1 MTKKFDFVFLSN
13 SSWYIWNFRR
23 NLINELIKNKYSI
36 LVIAPKDSYTDLLIN
51 KGSKFI
57 NWNLK
62 RSSINPI
69 NEIISILD
77 IYKIYKKYKPTV
89 IHQFTIKSCFY
100 GSLIARIINKSYVV
114 NSITGLGHIFLTQ
127 NLNNYFLRKLLL
139 PVYKFA
145 LSYRKSTLI
154 FQNQSDLKTYKDLSL
169 IKENDNKVIRG
180 SGVNTNYFSRGEE
193 IKNNIKEPIVLFPA
207 RIIKEK
213 GIVELLK
220 ACSNLWNNKKYF
232 KLKIVGKFDKGNRSF
247 LTKNEIYPLISHPNR
262 VDFLG
267 HITNMRE
274 VYLDSDIVV
283 LPSWREGLSMSLLEA
298 GSMECPIITTNVPGC
313 RDIVENG
320 ISGLLVPKK
329 DPLALELAL
338 DFLIKNREF
347 GQYLGKNL
355 RKKIIKE
362 FDQEVIIKQTME
374 VYRKGI
380 LLNEKSNL
388 DN

>member
-1 MTKKFDFVFLSN
+1 MTRKIDFIFLSN

-23 NLINELIKNKYSI
+23 NLIDEIIKNKYSI
-36 LVIAPKDSYTDLLIN
+36 LVVAPIDSYSDLLIS
-51 KGSKFI
+51 KGCKFI

-69 NEIISILD
+69 KEVISIID
-77 IYKIYKKYKPTV
+77 IYKIYKKYKPKI

-114 NSITGLGHIFLTQ
+114 NSITGLGHIFLTK
-127 NLNNYFLRKLLL
+127 NFKNYLLKNLLL
-139 PVYKFA
+139 PFYQFS
-145 LSYRKSTLI
+145 LSYKNSTLI
-154 FQNQSDLKTYKDLSL
+154 FQNQSDFKTYKNLSL

-180 SGVNTNYFSRGEE
+180 SGVNTNYFSKKEE
-193 IKNNIKEPIVLFPA
+193 IKKNNKEPIILFPA

-220 ACSNLWNNKKYF
+220 ACTNLWNNNKIF
-232 KLKIVGKFDKGNRSF
+232 KLKIVGNFDKGNRSF
-247 LTKNEIYPLISHPNR
+247 LTKKEIVSLISHPNR

-267 HITNMRE
+267 HIKNMRE
-274 VYLDSDIVV
+274 IYLDSDIVV
-283 LPSWREGLSMSLLEA
+283 LPSWREGISMSLLEA

-320 ISGLLVPKK
+320 ISGLLVPKE
-329 DPLALELAL
+329 DPEALELAL
-338 DFLIKNREF
+338 DFLIKNKAF
-347 GQYLGKNL
+347 GKYLGKNI
-355 RKKIIKE
+355 RKKIIKN

-374 VYRKGI
+374 IYKKGI
-380 LLNEKSNL
+380 LINEKSNIY
-388 DN
+388 N

>member
-1 MTKKFDFVFLSN
+1 MTRKIDFIFLSN

-23 NLINELIKNKYSI
+23 NLINELLKNKYSI
-36 LVIAPKDSYTDLLIN
+36 LVIAPSDSYTDLIIN
-51 KGSKFI
+51 KGCKFI

-69 NEIISILD
+69 NEIISIVD

-89 IHQFTIKSCFY
+89 IHQFTIKSCLY

-114 NSITGLGHIFLTQ
+114 NSITGLGHIFLTK
-127 NLNNYFLRKLLL
+127 NFKNYFIKKLLL
-139 PVYKFA
+139 PFYKFA
-145 LSYRKSTLI
+145 LSYKNSILI
-154 FQNQSDLKTYKDLSL
+154 FQNESDLKTYQNLYL
-169 IKENDNKVIRG
+169 IKENNNNKVIRG
-180 SGVNTNYFSRGEE
+180 SGVNTNYFSKGEA
-193 IKNNIKEPIVLFPA
+193 IKTNLKEPIILFPA

-220 ACSNLWNNKKYF
+220 ACSNLWNNNTFF

-247 LTKNEIYPLISHPNR
+247 LTKKEIYTLISHPNR

-267 HITNMRE
+267 HIENMRE
-274 VYLDSDIVV
+274 IYLDSDIVV
-283 LPSWREGLSMSLLEA
+283 LPSWREGISMSLLEA

-338 DFLIKNREF
+338 DFLIKNRTF
-347 GQYLGKNL
+347 GKYLGKNL
-355 RKKIIKE
+355 RKKIIKD
-362 FDQEVIIKQTME
+362 FDQKVIVKQTME
-374 VYRKGI
+374 IYKKGI
-380 LLNEKSNL
+380 LLNE
-388 DN
+388 